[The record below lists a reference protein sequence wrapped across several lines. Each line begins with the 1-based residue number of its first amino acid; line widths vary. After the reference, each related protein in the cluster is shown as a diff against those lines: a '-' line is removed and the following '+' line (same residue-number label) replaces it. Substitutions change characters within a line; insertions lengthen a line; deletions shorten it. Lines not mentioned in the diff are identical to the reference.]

1 VTALAELP
9 LIASGKVREL
19 YDLQEVGT
27 SSDHPEH
34 PRGALLIVASDRIS
48 TYDAVHPTPIPDK
61 GKVLTGLS
69 VFWFERTE
77 GIVANHL
84 ISTVDGVPEEVRGRA
99 MVVRKLDMLPVECV
113 VRGYITGSGWKDYQ
127 ATGSV
132 SGVALPA
139 GLQESER
146 LPEPIFTPSTKAD
159 VGHDEAIDFER
170 AAELVGDRALMERV
184 RDASIELYS
193 FAAEHARSCGVILAD
208 TKFEFGLDGSTLVLG
223 DEVLTPD
230 SSRYWPADGYEVGRG
245 QPSFDKQY
253 VRDWASASG
262 WDKKPPAPA
271 IPEDVVAGTRARYV
285 EAYERIVG
293 EPFQAWL
300 DRTGAEA
307 EGQSSPEA

>member
-1 VTALAELP
+1 VTDSLAELP
-9 LIASGKVREL
+9 LIARGKVREM
-19 YDLQEVGT
+19 YDLEGVDGT
-27 SSDHPEH
+27 P
-34 PRGALLIVASDRIS
+34 ALLMVASARIS

-69 VFWFERTE
+69 VFWFERTA
-77 GIVANHL
+77 GIVPNHL

-99 MVVRKLDMLPVECV
+99 LVVRKLEMLPVECV

-132 SGVALPA
+132 SGIELPA
-139 GLQESER
+139 GLRESER

-159 VGHDEAIDFER
+159 VGHDEAIDFEG
-170 AAELVGDRALMERV
+170 AVELVGDHALMERV

-193 FAAEHARSCGVILAD
+193 FAAEHARAHGVILAD
-208 TKFEFGLDGSTLVLG
+208 TKFEFGLDRSDPDAAEPTLVLG

-230 SSRYWPADGYEVGRG
+230 SSRYWPAGGYEVGRG

-285 EAYERIVG
+285 EAYELITG
-293 EPFQAWL
+293 EPFGAWL
-300 DRTGAEA
+300 DRTGAE
-307 EGQSSPEA
+307 PT